1 MPPRPTNRSIAAA
14 AIAASSQEPPVMPP
28 PVAAAQAAAIEPA
41 EAQTQPTTNAVA
53 LPPASLLPALSPAH
67 ASDDVIDYSTS
78 DGMKLYSASIA
89 TLPIKDFEGT
99 GGNVQTWINDLIE
112 RAQAMNWIAILTVV
126 INGIS
131 YFIPRCFT
139 LTIQQVQDHAR
150 SYLFAPQGRPKQNSA
165 VLYRCLYASIGP
177 KLRTKV
183 SNCRSDYMINILGQE
198 FADGPCFLRA
208 ILQHLYIDTPS
219 TAYFKRSQLSDMPT
233 IMKLAEGNINNFNE
247 RVRTLVNEL
256 ASVGQ
261 SVNNEDLLI
270 NLMKGYEAAPDK
282 PFVRQMQD
290 KHTRIMYYNDAD
302 REMEHIMRFAEQFW
316 TDRTNSGTWGKP
328 THEEQQLIALTA
340 QIRNFKAGGPSS
352 KMEKLST
359 SNKPTTKNGEK
370 TKKAKSKSNFDPY
383 TPDQAWKWI
392 APKSDEAKN
401 KTHKGRTYYW
411 CTNHQHKETKKKGM
425 WVTHQPSKCHSKL
438 VIANSSETET
448 ANTTTTSVMASIINA
463 YEEAEE

>member
-1 MPPRPTNRSIAAA
+1 
-14 AIAASSQEPPVMPP
+14 
-28 PVAAAQAAAIEPA
+28 
-41 EAQTQPTTNAVA
+41 
-53 LPPASLLPALSPAH
+53 
-67 ASDDVIDYSTS
+67 
-78 DGMKLYSASIA
+78 
-89 TLPIKDFEGT
+89 
-99 GGNVQTWINDLIE
+99 
-112 RAQAMNWIAILTVV
+112 MNWISILTVV

-183 SNCRSDYMINILGQE
+183 SNRRSDYIINIQGQE

-261 SVNNEDLLI
+261 SVNDEDLLI
-270 NLMKGYEAAPDK
+270 NLMKGYESAPDK

-302 REMEHIMRFAEQFW
+302 REMEPIMRFAEQFW
-316 TDRTNSGTWGKP
+316 TDRTNNGTWGKP
-328 THEEQQLIALTA
+328 THEEQQLIALTS
-340 QIRNFKAGGPSS
+340 QLKSFKASGPSS
-352 KMEKLST
+352 KMDKTSIST
-359 SNKPTTKNGEK
+359 KPTSKKDEKNR
-370 TKKAKSKSNFDPY
+370 KAKGKRNFDPY
-383 TPDQAWKWI
+383 TPDQAWKWV
-392 APKSDEAKN
+392 APKSGEAKN
-401 KTHKGRTYYW
+401 KVHKGRTFYW
-411 CTNHQHKETKKKGM
+411 CINHQHKDTKKKGM
-425 WVTHQPSKCHSKL
+425 WVSHEPSKCQAKL
-438 VIANSSETET
+438 VVANSCETQT
-448 ANTTTTSVMASIINA
+448 SNTTTTSVMASIINA

>member
-1 MPPRPTNRSIAAA
+1 MPPRPTNRAIAAA
-14 AIAASSQEPPVMPP
+14 AIAAASQEPPTMPP
-28 PVAAAQAAAIEPA
+28 AVATAQAAAIEPA
-41 EAQTQPTTNAVA
+41 EAPTQPTTNVAAV
-53 LPPASLLPALSPAH
+53 PPASLLPALSPAH

-89 TLPIKDFEGT
+89 TLPIKEFEGT

-183 SNCRSDYMINILGQE
+183 SNRRSDYIINILGQE

-302 REMEHIMRFAEQFW
+302 REMEPIMRFAEQFW
-316 TDRTNSGTWGKP
+316 TDRTNNGTWGKP

-340 QIRNFKAGGPSS
+340 QIRNFKAGGSSS
-352 KMEKLST
+352 KIDKPST
-359 SNKPTTKNGEK
+359 SSKPTSKK
-370 TKKAKSKSNFDPY
+370 DIKIKKAKSKSNFDPY
-383 TPDQAWKWI
+383 TPDQAWKWV
-392 APKSDEAKN
+392 APKSGEANN
-401 KTHKGRTYYW
+401 KIYKGRTFYW
-411 CTNHQHKETKKKGM
+411 CNNHQHKETKKKGM
-425 WVTHQPSKCHSKL
+425 WVTHEPSKCHAKL